1 MRAIQVV
8 SLDGPRS
15 VRSVEVD
22 EPAAGDGQV
31 LIDVHAAGVTFPE
44 VLLTRGR
51 YQIKPPPPFLLGSEV
66 AGTVR
71 SAPADAA
78 VQVGDRVAALCWFG
92 GFADTAVTNAD
103 MVFPLPDGVAFA
115 TGAALPINYLTAHFA
130 LSRRARLTAGETV
143 LVHGAAGGVGTATI
157 QYARALGG
165 TVIAVASTDEKAKLA
180 TAAGAQ
186 HTVPADGFLAAVK
199 ELTGGGGVDVVVDPV
214 GGDRFTDSLR
224 SLAPEGRL
232 LVIGFVGG
240 EIPTV
245 KVNRLLLNNT
255 SVDGVAWGEFALRR
269 PGYLQQQWAEIEP
282 LVASGELAAPIGHQ
296 LPLEAAAEALAL
308 MDERRAVGKVVLTVR
323 DA

>member
-8 SLDGPRS
+8 TLAGPRS
-15 VRSVEVD
+15 VRLVEVAEPSPGD
-22 EPAAGDGQV
+22 EQV
-31 LIDVHAAGVTFPE
+31 LIDVHAAGVTFPD
-44 VLLTRGR
+44 VLLSRGM
-51 YQIKPPPPFLLGSEV
+51 YQIKPPPPFLLGGEI
-66 AGTVR
+66 AGVVR
-71 SAPADAA
+71 SAPEGAG
-78 VQVGDRVAALCWFG
+78 VRPGDRVAALCWFG
-92 GFADTAVTNAD
+92 GFADAAVTNTD

-130 LSRRARLTAGETV
+130 LGRRARLAAGDTV

-157 QYARALGG
+157 QYARALGA
-165 TVIAVASTDEKAKLA
+165 TVIAVASSDEKAALA
-180 TAAGAQ
+180 GKAGAQ

-199 ELTGGGGVDVVVDPV
+199 ELTDGRGVDVIVDPV

-269 PGYLQQQWAEIEP
+269 PGYLQQQWAELEP
-282 LVASGELAAPIGHQ
+282 LIASGALAAPIGHD
-296 LPLEAAAEALAL
+296 LPLDEAAEALAL

-323 DA
+323 AE

>member
-8 SLDGPRS
+8 TLDGPRS
-15 VRSVEVD
+15 VQLAEVD
-22 EPAAGDGQV
+22 EPTPDAGQV

-44 VLLTRGR
+44 VLLSRGM

-66 AGTVR
+66 AGVVR
-71 SAPADAA
+71 SAPDNAPVRA
-78 VQVGDRVAALCWFG
+78 GDRVAVLCWFG
-92 GFADTAVTNAD
+92 GFADAAVANPD
-103 MVFPLPDGVAFA
+103 MVFPLPDDVTFT
-115 TGAALPINYLTAHFA
+115 TGAALPVNYLTAHFA
-130 LSRRARLTAGETV
+130 LKRRAQLERGETV

-157 QYARALGG
+157 QYARALGA
-165 TVIAVASTDEKAKLA
+165 TVIAVASTDDKATLA
-180 TAAGAQ
+180 SAAGAQ
-186 HTVPADGFLAAVK
+186 HTVHPDGFLGAVK
-199 ELTGGGGVDVVVDPV
+199 ELTDGRGVDVVVDPV

-255 SVDGVAWGEFALRR
+255 SVDGVAWGAFALQR
-269 PGYLQQQWAEIEP
+269 PGYMQQQWADLEP
-282 LVASGELAAPIGHQ
+282 LIASGALAAPIGHE
-296 LPLEAAAEALAL
+296 LPLEEAAEALAL

-323 DA
+323 